1 MLEAKPVLRNE
12 STEAELRAENE
23 ELRKRLRHQERLLDA
38 HHADAHHGHARP
50 RPSAVTLWFLALVCV
65 TALSVAFFTGYLPQA
80 KRQSMLVAGA
90 NGQGKILPIVNVAKV
105 QISAGKSD
113 LVLPGNIEPVTE
125 APVLARATGYV
136 KARYGDIGD
145 RVSQGQLLAE
155 LEAPELDHQVAQ
167 ARSVIEQ
174 GGAALEQANANLQQ
188 ARANE
193 KLYLTTS
200 QRYRNLLGKG
210 AVSRQETDN
219 FETQYEAQ
227 QATVLAFEKAVSV
240 AKSSITGATS
250 NLARLTELQ
259 GYQKVKAPFAGVIT
273 TRNVDVGALVNEG
286 ATLLFRIAQTDW
298 LRTYINVPQADAN
311 SIHTGMKAGIS
322 LPDIPTRVFPGT
334 VTRTAN
340 SLDPSSRTLLA
351 EVQVDNKSG
360 LLMPGMYAQVNFETI
375 RSEPPMLIAG
385 DALLIR
391 ADGPKVARVM
401 PDHTVHFQPIQLGR
415 DYGET
420 VEVVSGLQQGDEVII
435 NPGDRVQEGVKV
447 TSVPLSGGGRASPK
461 KK

>member
-1 MLEAKPVLRNE
+1 MLEAKPVLSPE
-12 STEAELRAENE
+12 GTEAELRAENA
-23 ELRKRLRHQERLLDA
+23 ELRKKLRDQDRILHPHPDHR
-38 HHADAHHGHARP
+38 RS
-50 RPSAVTLWFLALVCV
+50 RPSARVLWLLALLCV
-65 TALSVAFFTGYLPQA
+65 AALAVAFFTGYLPQA
-80 KRQSMLVAGA
+80 RRQAMLISGA
-90 NGQGKILPIVNVAKV
+90 NDQSKALPIVNVAKV
-105 QISAGKSD
+105 QVSADKSE

-136 KARYGDIGD
+136 KGRYGDIGD
-145 RVSQGQLLAE
+145 RVTQGQLLAE

-167 ARSVIEQ
+167 ARSAIEQ
-174 GGAALEQANANLQQ
+174 AGSALEEANANLQQ
-188 ARANE
+188 ARANA

-200 QRYRNLLGKG
+200 ERYRNLLGKG

-219 FETQYEAQ
+219 FEAQYEAQ
-227 QATVLAFEKAVSV
+227 QATVLSLEKAVNV
-240 AKSSITGATS
+240 AKSSIAGVTS

-286 ATLLFRIAQTDW
+286 STLLFRIAQTDR

-311 SIHTGMKAGIS
+311 SIHTGMKAGIT

-360 LLMPGMYAQVNFETI
+360 ILMPGMYAQVNFETP
-375 RSEPPMLIAG
+375 RSQPPMLIPG
-385 DALLIR
+385 DVLLIR

-401 PDHTVHFQPIQLGR
+401 PDHTVHFQYVQLGR

-420 VEVVSGLQQGDEVII
+420 VEVVSGLQKGDEVIV

-447 TSVPLSGGGRASPK
+447 TSVLLSGGARESTK